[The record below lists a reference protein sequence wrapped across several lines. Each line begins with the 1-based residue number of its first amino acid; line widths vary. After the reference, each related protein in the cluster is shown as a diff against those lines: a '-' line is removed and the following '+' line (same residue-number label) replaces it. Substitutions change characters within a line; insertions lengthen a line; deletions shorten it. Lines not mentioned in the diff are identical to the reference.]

1 MDIMQRQGKYPLPPG
16 ASPIIGV
23 EFSGTIE
30 EAGES
35 DYKVGDEVYVSLF
48 FSLLSLDF
56 LTQSFLWRCEITGS
70 VWLLE
75 ELMLNTLRLQHQ

>member
-30 EAGES
+30 ETGES
-35 DYKVGDEVYVSLF
+35 DYKVGDEVCVFPL
-48 FSLLSLDF
+48 FSLSLSSIDWSSLSL
-56 LTQSFLWRCEITGS
+56 
-70 VWLLE
+70 
-75 ELMLNTLRLQHQ
+75 M

>member
-48 FSLLSLDF
+48 SLYSPLTFSLNLV
-56 LTQSFLWRCEITGS
+56 E
-70 VWLLE
+70 
-75 ELMLNTLRLQHQ
+75 M